1 MKRVLLTV
9 VSLLFVVSMVQT
21 GFTGDL
27 DGPDWGPQS
36 GGGMYSLA
44 DLYYYITEGTTF
56 TATTSFTEPA
66 QGPTV
71 PTNMDLKTFGDDI
84 QAMYDQCNLT
94 VDDLAGKGLTGKVFF
109 ANSTTDWGP
118 VTVMATPTPI
128 PTPTPP
134 PTPTPV
140 GYWYQQYGPSGTGD
154 VIEIGSMDVA
164 SSKDGTGCAG
174 NGTKIWD
181 TACSW
186 GNGLDWLGKT
196 DWRLPNKDEMV
207 TICSNKASLPSYQA
221 ARYWSSTT
229 SSVHAYCVIDVG
241 CGADVKARADA
252 FFVRAVR
259 TN

>member
-1 MKRVLLTV
+1 MRKFFI
-9 VSLLFVVSMVQT
+9 VSVSIVFLAIIAVPANAQPQPSAYT
-21 GFTGDL
+21 L
-27 DGPDWGPQS
+27 DNIYYYLAQGTEASWGAHSLGPQS
-36 GGGMYSLA
+36 GVPGQDIEGFTKSLE
-44 DLYYYITEGTTF
+44 DIYYYM
-56 TATTSFTEPA
+56 ADA
-66 QGPTV
+66 
-71 PTNMDLKTFGDDI
+71 FG
-84 QAMYDQCNLT
+84 QCNLT
-94 VDDLAGKGLTGKVFF
+94 VDDLAGKGYTGKVFF
-109 ANSTTDWGP
+109 ATSTMAWGP

-154 VIEIGSMDVA
+154 VIEIGSMYVA